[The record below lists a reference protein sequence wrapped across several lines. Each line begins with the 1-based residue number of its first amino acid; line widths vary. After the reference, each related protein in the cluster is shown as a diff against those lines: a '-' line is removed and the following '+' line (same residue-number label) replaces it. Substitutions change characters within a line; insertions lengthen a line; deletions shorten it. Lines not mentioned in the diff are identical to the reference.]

1 MKKCADIT
9 NINFYLQGMGQPAR
23 KSAFSPKVKKQKSF
37 KILVQDDVKN
47 SLYLIDA

>member
-9 NINFYLQGMGQPAR
+9 SIDYYLQGL
-23 KSAFSPKVKKQKSF
+23 SNSKQKSALSRKMNKKTDF